1 VYQKAN
7 GRRQSMKK
15 AVNVLIILAALTT
28 VVAIVSRLSLVPV
41 MGIESRAMVGFAM
54 LLLLFAIALEGRK

>member
-1 VYQKAN
+1 
-7 GRRQSMKK
+7 MKK